1 MTRRVRLA
9 VSGLCALLAVSLCL
23 LYGRQVREEVERERT
38 EALERYGGEVVS
50 LVIATKDIEAGEAVD
65 GSNVTERDWL
75 ADLAP
80 SDAVTSVDSVI
91 GREASVPVAEGVPL
105 TSLNFREVEGVVEVP
120 PDRVAVSVPVSDDL
134 GVSDTLSAG
143 SNLAAYEVDEGTTLI
158 SSEVQVLSS
167 GQEGASIVSSGTL
180 TVAVRPEDVAPIL
193 SASGRGSLR
202 LALPGDEALADIGDA
217 PVAPTE
223 VRAESETEG
232 DAQ

>member
-1 MTRRVRLA
+1 M
-9 VSGLCALLAVSLCL
+9 GH
-23 LYGRQVREEVERERT
+23 GR
-38 EALERYGGEVVS
+38 
-50 LVIATKDIEAGEAVD
+50 
-65 GSNVTERDWL
+65 
-75 ADLAP
+75 
-80 SDAVTSVDSVI
+80 VTS
-91 GREASVPVAEGVPL
+91 GEP
-105 TSLNFREVEGVVEVP
+105 
-120 PDRVAVSVPVSDDL
+120 
-134 GVSDTLSAG
+134 DTLSAG